1 MLLHHGT
8 SREMRKEQV
17 YAGKLAQPFTPD
29 INVESGGVNYGI
41 TAAVRNVRSN
51 HCGVSGGF
59 SRLTVAPWGLIH
71 PRRRMKWDAEG
82 V

>member
-1 MLLHHGT
+1 MQGNQLSRSLLIST
-8 SREMRKEQV
+8 WKV
-17 YAGKLAQPFTPD
+17 
-29 INVESGGVNYGI
+29 GGVNYGI

-71 PRRRMKWDAEG
+71 ARRRMKWDAEG

>member
-1 MLLHHGT
+1 MLGNQL
-8 SREMRKEQV
+8 SRSLLISTWKV
-17 YAGKLAQPFTPD
+17 
-29 INVESGGVNYGI
+29 GGVNYGI

-71 PRRRMKWDAEG
+71 ARRRMKWDAEG

>member
-1 MLLHHGT
+1 MQGNQLSRSLLI
-8 SREMRKEQV
+8 SMWKV
-17 YAGKLAQPFTPD
+17 
-29 INVESGGVNYGI
+29 GGVNYSI

-71 PRRRMKWDAEG
+71 ARRRMKWDAEG